1 MTIATSLLSFSV
13 AAAVLAMTPGVDT
26 VLVLRTALSGNS
38 KAAWLA
44 ALGILCGCLVWGL
57 AVALGLGSL
66 LVRAPLAFHGL
77 QWLGAAYLVY
87 LGLQQW
93 RVARAPLAL
102 ADGASALASASGHE
116 AFRQGLVTNTLNP
129 KVGLFYLTFLP
140 QFLPTEIQG
149 SWFLLVLAAIHILLS
164 LLWFLLLVL
173 ASRPLARWLS
183 RGSVQVWLHRATA
196 LVFVGFGIRLAWSE
210 L

>member
-1 MTIATSLLSFSV
+1 MTLTASLLSFSL
-13 AAAVLAMTPGVDT
+13 AAALMAMTPGVDT
-26 VLVLRTALSGNS
+26 VLVLRTALGGNTR
-38 KAAWLA
+38 KAWLA
-44 ALGILCGCLVWGL
+44 ALGILGGCLLWGL

-66 LVRAPLAFHGL
+66 LVQAPTAFHLL

-93 RVARAPLAL
+93 RL
-102 ADGASALASASGHE
+102 ADQSMGLDQVMGASHLAAQN
-116 AFRQGLVTNTLNP
+116 APFTQGLVTNVLNP

-140 QFLPTEIQG
+140 QFVPTEIQG
-149 SWFLLVLAAIHILLS
+149 SWFLLVLAGIHILLS
-164 LLWFLLLVL
+164 LVWFLLLVL
-173 ASRPLARWLS
+173 ASRPLARWLA
-183 RGSVQVWLHRATA
+183 RGPVQVWLHRATA